1 MYPLLA
7 LLLIIGIAGFILH
20 QQAYRALYR
29 KLLARDI
36 VTSEYKPDWTSIA
49 GAGGCMGYTTK
60 LKREVGTDQLTTEE
74 IALLRRVTVAY
85 WIGVP
90 ATFVLTCIAFWLFYQ
105 QR

>member
-1 MYPLLA
+1 MIYPLLG
-7 LLLIIGIAGFILH
+7 LLLIIGFAGFILH

-29 KLLARDI
+29 KLLARNI

-49 GAGGCMGYTTK
+49 GAGGCMGYITK

-74 IALLRRVTVAY
+74 IALLQRVTVAY

-90 ATFVLTCIAFWLFYQ
+90 ATFVFICIFFWLLY
-105 QR
+105 R